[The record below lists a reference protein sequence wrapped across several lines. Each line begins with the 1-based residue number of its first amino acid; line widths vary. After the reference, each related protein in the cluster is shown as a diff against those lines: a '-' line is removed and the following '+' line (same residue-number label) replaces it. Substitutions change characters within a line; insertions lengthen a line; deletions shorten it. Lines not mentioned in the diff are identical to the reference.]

1 MKSVFVTLI
10 IIVAVTIST
19 SCNSSS
25 TNKTANT
32 TTSDDT
38 ASNQQAAEKDASPA
52 YSNRADYPYEPAE
65 VKISGKITT
74 EIFFGAPG
82 FGENPETDKKEEQ
95 YLLVLDN
102 PVNVISKNES
112 NESKYKISKIQLL
125 YNKEAV
131 DMAKYSGS
139 TVLLTGTFFSAHTG
153 HHHTEVLMNVT
164 KVER

>member
-10 IIVAVTIST
+10 IIVAVAIST

-25 TNKTANT
+25 TNETANT

-52 YSNRADYPYEPAE
+52 YSNQPDYPYEPAE

-74 EIFFGAPG
+74 EIFFGPPG

-95 YLLVLDN
+95 YLLVLDK
-102 PVNVISKNES
+102 PINVITKDDS

-125 YNKEAV
+125 YNKDAV

-153 HHHTEVLMNVT
+153 HHHTEILMDVT